1 MMVDMRTAEP
11 RTEDWI
17 LEAGRRLGP
26 TTTDITRLT
35 KTVVDTARRL
45 SQSRDELATD
55 DGLVVVTDRVVRRL
69 ILVAV
74 RSAIGRR
81 VVEVG
86 VRIDDG
92 EAAGITLG
100 LVARYDD
107 DLEVLA
113 RQARSAIETL
123 LVDVI
128 GVEHAARV
136 SSAID
141 VHWAD
146 LE

>member
-1 MMVDMRTAEP
+1 MMVDMHTAEP

-17 LEAGRRLGP
+17 LEAGRRLAP
-26 TTTDITRLT
+26 TAADISRVT

-69 ILVAV
+69 ILLAV

-81 VVEVG
+81 VVEVA
-86 VRIDDG
+86 VRTVDG
-92 EAAGITLG
+92 EADGITLG
-100 LVARYDD
+100 LVAQYAD
-107 DLEVLA
+107 DLEVVA
-113 RQARSAIETL
+113 QQARAAIEAL
-123 LVDVI
+123 LADVI
-128 GVEHAARV
+128 GADHAARV

>member
-1 MMVDMRTAEP
+1 MVDMHTAEP

-26 TTTDITRLT
+26 TTADITRLT

-55 DGLVVVTDRVVRRL
+55 DGLVVVVTDRVVRRL
-69 ILVAV
+69 ILLAV
-74 RSAIGRR
+74 RSALGRR
-81 VVEVG
+81 VVEVS
-86 VRIDDG
+86 VRIAEG
-92 EAAGITLG
+92 EAVGITLG
-100 LVARYDD
+100 LVGQYAD
-107 DLEVLA
+107 DLQTVA
-113 RQARSAIETL
+113 VQARAAIEAL
-123 LVDVI
+123 LADVL
-128 GVEHAARV
+128 GEEHAAKV
-136 SSAID
+136 SAAID

>member
-1 MMVDMRTAEP
+1 MMVDMHTAEP

-26 TTTDITRLT
+26 TTADITRLT

-69 ILVAV
+69 ILLAV
-74 RSAIGRR
+74 RSALGRR
-81 VVEVG
+81 VVEVS
-86 VRIDDG
+86 VRIAEG
-92 EAAGITLG
+92 EAVGVTLG
-100 LVARYDD
+100 LVGQYAD
-107 DLEVLA
+107 DLQTVA
-113 RQARSAIETL
+113 VQARAAIEAL
-123 LVDVI
+123 LADVL
-128 GVEHAARV
+128 GEEHAAKV
-136 SSAID
+136 SAAID

>member
-1 MMVDMRTAEP
+1 MVDMHTAEP

-26 TTTDITRLT
+26 TASDIARLT
-35 KTVVDTARRL
+35 RTVVDTARRL

-69 ILVAV
+69 ILLAV

-81 VVEVG
+81 VVEVA
-86 VRIDDG
+86 VRIVDG

-100 LVARYDD
+100 LVAQYAD
-107 DLEVLA
+107 DLEVVA
-113 RQARSAIETL
+113 QQARAAIEAL
-123 LVDVI
+123 LADVL
-128 GVEHAARV
+128 GERHAARV
-136 SSAID
+136 SAAID